1 MDKLNINNLLGR
13 NEEIKQIESFLNN
26 FNDNKTNTSIRRGI
40 YIYGKPGVGKT
51 QFVKKVLEK
60 LNYDIISFDA
70 GDIRN
75 KNIIDTITKHNM
87 TDRNVMSMFHRQ
99 VKRIAIVMDEIDG
112 MNSGDKGG
120 INTLIK
126 LVREKKTKKQKQ
138 EEITMNPIICIGNY
152 HIDKKIKELMN
163 VCNTIELKPPTNEQF
178 NTIISKLMPNLQGSI
193 KNDLIEFAQGDLR
206 SIQNIFNL
214 YNQDNSIITSSLIK
228 SLFHVKSINEDTKTV
243 TKNLINKHF
252 EISQHNK
259 IINETDRTIVG
270 LLWHEN
276 IIDTM
281 KSISLEKIIP
291 TYIKIFNDPN

>member
-1 MDKLNINNLLGR
+1 MDKLNINNILLGR
-13 NEEIKQIESFLNN
+13 NENKTDRKLLNY

-126 LVREKKTKKQKQ
+126 LVREK
-138 EEITMNPIICIGNY
+138 
-152 HIDKKIKELMN
+152 
-163 VCNTIELKPPTNEQF
+163 NEK
-178 NTIISKLMPNLQGSI
+178 NKNKRKLQ
-193 KNDLIEFAQGDLR
+193 
-206 SIQNIFNL
+206 
-214 YNQDNSIITSSLIK
+214 
-228 SLFHVKSINEDTKTV
+228 
-243 TKNLINKHF
+243 
-252 EISQHNK
+252 
-259 IINETDRTIVG
+259 
-270 LLWHEN
+270 
-276 IIDTM
+276 
-281 KSISLEKIIP
+281 
-291 TYIKIFNDPN
+291 

>member
-70 GDIRN
+70 GDIRH

-138 EEITMNPIICIGNY
+138 
-152 HIDKKIKELMN
+152 
-163 VCNTIELKPPTNEQF
+163 
-178 NTIISKLMPNLQGSI
+178 
-193 KNDLIEFAQGDLR
+193 
-206 SIQNIFNL
+206 
-214 YNQDNSIITSSLIK
+214 
-228 SLFHVKSINEDTKTV
+228 
-243 TKNLINKHF
+243 
-252 EISQHNK
+252 
-259 IINETDRTIVG
+259 
-270 LLWHEN
+270 
-276 IIDTM
+276 
-281 KSISLEKIIP
+281 
-291 TYIKIFNDPN
+291 